1 MSYLCP
7 TIKNITDLLISFG
20 IWNLNIWNLHNMD
33 IQQIR
38 AQFPIL
44 QRQINGKNL
53 VYFDNAATGQKPQ
66 SVIDALSDYYQNTNA
81 NVHRGVHTLSNE
93 ATEQMEQVRRQLQ
106 SFFNAKNPYE
116 IIFTRGTTESINLV
130 ANGFAQL
137 LLPDDEVM
145 ISQMEHHSNIVPW
158 QMVCE
163 KTGAKL
169 KVIPINQAGE
179 LDMEMFESLLST
191 KTKLI
196 AIGHVSNTL
205 GTINPIREIIVKAH
219 RFGAAVLIDG
229 AQATAHI
236 QPDVQALDCDFYCA
250 SAHKMYGPTGIGVLY
265 GKEEWLNKLPPYQSG
280 GEMIKTVTF
289 EKTTYANLPF
299 KFEAGTPNIADAIA
313 FGKAL
318 EFIEQIGINNIAK
331 HENDLLD
338 YATNA
343 LKTIEGLKIYGT
355 ARHKTSVIS
364 FLVNNIHP
372 FDMGTLLDKMGI
384 AVRTGHHCTQPLMSF
399 FDIPGTVRVSFA
411 TYNTKEEV
419 DYLIKSLLL
428 VIKML
433 N

>member
-1 MSYLCP
+1 
-7 TIKNITDLLISFG
+7 
-20 IWNLNIWNLHNMD
+20 MD
-33 IQQIR
+33 IQHIR

-44 QRQINGKNL
+44 QRKINGKNL

-66 SVIDALSDYYQNTNA
+66 SVIDALTEYYQNTNA

-93 ATEQMEQVRRQLQ
+93 ATEQMEQVRKQLQ
-106 SFFNAKNPYE
+106 SFFNAKNYFE

-137 LLPDDEVM
+137 LQPNDEVM

-158 QMVCE
+158 QMACE
-163 KTGAKL
+163 KSGAKL
-169 KVIPINQAGE
+169 KVIPINFSGE
-179 LDMEMFESLLST
+179 LDMELFESLLSD
-191 KTKLI
+191 KTKLV

-205 GTINPIREIIVKAH
+205 GTINPIQEIITKAH

-236 QPDVQALDCDFYCA
+236 QPDVQLLDCDFYCA
-250 SAHKMYGPTGIGVLY
+250 SGHKMYGPTGIGVLY
-265 GKEEWLNKLPPYQSG
+265 GKEEWLNKLPPYQGG

-289 EKTTYANLPF
+289 EKTTYADLPF

-318 EFIEQIGINNIAK
+318 EFIQELGIETIANY
-331 HENDLLD
+331 ENELLE
-338 YATNA
+338 YATTQ
-343 LKTIEGLKIYGT
+343 LETIEGIKIFGT

-372 FDMGTLLDKMGI
+372 FDMGTLLDKLGI
-384 AVRTGHHCTQPLMSF
+384 AVRTGHHCTQPLMQF

-411 TYNTKEEV
+411 VYNTKEEV
-419 DYLIKSLLL
+419 DYFIQSLKKVIMMLI
-428 VIKML
+428 
-433 N
+433 

>member
-1 MSYLCP
+1 
-7 TIKNITDLLISFG
+7 
-20 IWNLNIWNLHNMD
+20 MD
-33 IQQIR
+33 IQHIR

-44 QRQINGKNL
+44 QRKINGKNL

-66 SVIDALSDYYQNTNA
+66 SVIDALTEYYQNTNA

-93 ATEQMEQVRRQLQ
+93 ATEQMEQVRKQLQ
-106 SFFNAKNPYE
+106 SFFNAKNYFE

-137 LLPDDEVM
+137 LQPNDEVM

-158 QMVCE
+158 QMACE
-163 KTGAKL
+163 KSGAKL
-169 KVIPINQAGE
+169 KVIPINFSGE
-179 LDMEMFESLLST
+179 LDMELFESLLSD
-191 KTKLI
+191 KTKLV

-205 GTINPIREIIVKAH
+205 GTINPIQEIITKAH

-236 QPDVQALDCDFYCA
+236 QPDVQLLDCDFYCA
-250 SAHKMYGPTGIGVLY
+250 SGHKMYGPTGIGVLY
-265 GKEEWLNKLPPYQSG
+265 GKEEWLNKLPPYQGG

-289 EKTTYANLPF
+289 EKTTYADLPF

-318 EFIEQIGINNIAK
+318 EFIQELGIETIANY
-331 HENDLLD
+331 ENELLE
-338 YATNA
+338 YATTQ
-343 LKTIEGLKIYGT
+343 LETIEGIKIFGT

-384 AVRTGHHCTQPLMSF
+384 AVRTGHHCTQPLMQF

-411 TYNTKEEV
+411 IYNTKEEV
-419 DYLIKSLLL
+419 DYFIQSLKKVIMMLI
-428 VIKML
+428 
-433 N
+433 